1 MHQYADKGDFTYKRA
16 IESITIVTLD
26 NLARSYT
33 RGAGCAVR
41 RECRHSWS
49 ADLVVVG
56 CL

>member
-1 MHQYADKGDFTYKRA
+1 MHRYADKGDFTYKRA
-16 IESITIVTLD
+16 IESTTIVTLH

-33 RGAGCAVR
+33 RGGGASL
-41 RECRHSWS
+41 EEKCRHSWS